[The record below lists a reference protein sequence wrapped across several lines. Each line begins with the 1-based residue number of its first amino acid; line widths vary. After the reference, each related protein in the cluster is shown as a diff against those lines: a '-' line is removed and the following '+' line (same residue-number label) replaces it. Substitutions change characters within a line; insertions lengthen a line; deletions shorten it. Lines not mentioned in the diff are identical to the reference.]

1 MSNFLKNITKKETC
15 TDPIF
20 CVEPKNPKEDIENI
34 EFKGNSE
41 DKFTFIE
48 LSGRKIYDKKEA
60 GEQLL
65 KSIKGLGYSDELTK
79 IGSYRGFELFC
90 YFDTYEKSYEGVL
103 KNKEKYYTDFG
114 KDTFGNITRM
124 DNLLDKIP
132 EILLREEEKLQNYKE
147 EFENAK
153 EEVKRPF
160 SKSEVLKEK
169 REKLNKLNGLIE
181 KISKNKKKDFRNRS
195 NEKELIR

>member
-1 MSNFLKNITKKETC
+1 M
-15 TDPIF
+15 
-20 CVEPKNPKEDIENI
+20 
-34 EFKGNSE
+34 
-41 DKFTFIE
+41 
-48 LSGRKIYDKKEA
+48 
-60 GEQLL
+60 
-65 KSIKGLGYSDELTK
+65 
-79 IGSYRGFELFC
+79 FC
-90 YFDTYEKSYEGVL
+90 YFDTYENSYEGVL
-103 KNKEKYYTDFG
+103 KNKEKHYIDFG

-132 EILLREEEKLQNYKE
+132 EILS
-147 EFENAK
+147 K
-153 EEVKRPF
+153 EEVKKPF

>member
-1 MSNFLKNITKKETC
+1 M
-15 TDPIF
+15 
-20 CVEPKNPKEDIENI
+20 
-34 EFKGNSE
+34 
-41 DKFTFIE
+41 
-48 LSGRKIYDKKEA
+48 
-60 GEQLL
+60 
-65 KSIKGLGYSDELTK
+65 
-79 IGSYRGFELFC
+79 FC
-90 YFDTYEKSYEGVL
+90 YFDTYENSYEGVL
-103 KNKEKYYTDFG
+103 KNKEKHYIDFG

-132 EILLREEEKLQNYKE
+132 EILSKEEEKLQNYKE

-153 EEVKRPF
+153 EEVKKPF